1 MKKSILAPVI
11 LFATLGLSACGG
23 KAVDDA
29 SNAEVA
35 LNETL
40 EPVVN
45 EPVEA
50 QPATNEAAP
59 PAEAKDVVTD
69 AADNAKDAAKAAAE
83 AAANH
88 M

>member
-1 MKKSILAPVI
+1 MKKSILVPVI
-11 LFATLGLSACGG
+11 LFASLGVSACGG

-35 LNETL
+35 LNETM
-40 EPVVN
+40 EPVLN

-50 QPATNEAAP
+50 LPVANEAVAN
-59 PAEAKDVVTD
+59 ATKDVVAD

>member
-1 MKKSILAPVI
+1 MKKSILVPFVLIA
-11 LFATLGLSACGG
+11 ALGVAACGG
-23 KAVDDA
+23 KAA
-29 SNAEVA
+29 EESSNAEMA
-35 LNETL
+35 LNETM

-50 QPATNEAAP
+50 APAANEAATN
-59 PAEAKDVVTD
+59 ATKDVAAD
-69 AADNAKDAAKAAAE
+69 AADAAKDAAKAAAE